1 MIRLKK
7 IILPLF
13 CILSLTVANAQ
24 IKVGQFVDSL
34 PLPKLLNTESKIN
47 NLSQLRGKVILLDFW
62 ATWCSP
68 CIAAMPHLDK
78 LQKTYGGKL
87 QVIAISSQ
95 NEKRIQSFVD
105 NQSSDLWFGSDS
117 LDFYR
122 KAFPYSII
130 PHSVLI
136 DITGKVVA
144 ITTPENIT
152 AQIIADVLAEKTI
165 DLPLKEDNMDKDS
178 WMSYFKVPDTVKELF
193 IIQPE
198 LKGLPVMT
206 KQYKN
211 DPIYK
216 NRRISFLN
224 ASLALAYRIAYGD
237 VPYGRT
243 KDSTSLEKRAEMA
256 KQYCI
261 DLIVPKGQEDKLMHT
276 LQIHLKEKMD
286 VQADIEKQLKPV
298 YVLTIADK
306 KKIGSLEKS
315 KSVDENFDGSG
326 ENFSGK
332 GIRFKQIAQYLEE
345 FGLLDLPVIDETNDT
360 NRYNISFSFM
370 PEKKG
375 DLKKT
380 LGDLGLTFKREQ
392 RKIDVLVFR

>member
-1 MIRLKK
+1 MKK
-7 IILPLF
+7 IILVLF
-13 CILSLTVANAQ
+13 CILSFAVSNAQ

-34 PLPKLLNTESKIN
+34 PLPKLLNTESKKN

-68 CIAAMPHLDK
+68 CIAAMPNLDI
-78 LQKTYGGKL
+78 LQKTYGEKL

-105 NQSSDLWFGSDS
+105 NQSFDFWFGSDS
-117 LDFYR
+117 LDVYR

-136 DITGKVVA
+136 DIKGKIVA

-152 AQIIADVLAEKTI
+152 SQIIADVLAQKTI

-198 LKGLPVMT
+198 IKGMPVMT

-224 ASLALAYRIAYGD
+224 TSLSLAYRIAYGD

-243 KDSTSLEKRAEMA
+243 NDLTSLEKRAEMA
-256 KQYCI
+256 RKYSI
-261 DLIVPKGQEDKLMHT
+261 DLIVPKGKEDKLMHT
-276 LQIHLKEKMD
+276 LQTHLKEQMD
-286 VQADIEKQLKPV
+286 VQANIEKQLIPV

-315 KSVDENFDGSG
+315 KSVEEDFNGNG
-326 ENFSGK
+326 EKFSGK
-332 GIRFKQIAQYLEE
+332 GIQLKQIAQYLEG
-345 FGLLDLPVIDETNDT
+345 FGLLDLPVIDETNNS
-360 NRYNISFSFM
+360 NRYNISFTLL

-375 DLKKT
+375 ELKKI
-380 LGDLGLTFKREQ
+380 LSDLGLTFKREQ